1 MYIGQIAG
9 GRYELGKRFES
20 GSRSAVFLARDRKEN
35 KLVILKFVQ
44 DPYSDEGK
52 ILSELDQKGI
62 IHLIDFWISE
72 DGIILVEEFFPG
84 TSLKHYVQKRRM
96 LSEEETI
103 RIAEDIG
110 EILLYLHSRKPPII
124 YRDLKPDNLMID
136 TTKTIKLID
145 FGAAKEYIPRSDKDE
160 ICIGTRGYAAPE
172 QFRGSHSQ
180 SDARTDLYG
189 LGATMYFM
197 LTGLDPEAEG
207 GFPYPLSDLRKD
219 IESEL
224 CTLVNKCLQKDP
236 EQRCQSAELFLY
248 ELDQCRKKGPFG
260 KRVPALDHCLRN

>member
-1 MYIGQIAG
+1 MYIGQLAG

-20 GSRSAVFLARDRKEN
+20 GSQSDVFLARDRKEN
-35 KLVILKFVQ
+35 KLVILKCVR
-44 DPYSDEGK
+44 DPHSEEAK

-62 IHLIDFWISE
+62 VHLIDAWTSE
-72 DGIILVEEFFPG
+72 DGIILVEDFFPG

-96 LSEEETI
+96 LSEKETI

-110 EILLYLHSRKPPII
+110 EILLYLHAQKPPII

-136 TTKTIKLID
+136 TKGTIKLID
-145 FGAAKEYIPRSDKDE
+145 FGAAKKYVPRSDQDE

-172 QFRGSHSQ
+172 QFRGSHCQ

-197 LTGLDPEAEG
+197 LTGLDPEVEG
-207 GFPYPLSDLRKD
+207 GFPYPLSALRKD
-219 IESEL
+219 ITSEL
-224 CTLVNKCLQKDP
+224 CALVNKCLRKDP
-236 EQRCQSAELFLY
+236 EQRCQSAERFLY
-248 ELDQCRKKGPFG
+248 ELDQCRKKGPF
-260 KRVPALDHCLRN
+260 